1 ANAAKDA
8 FGHTQLGGLAS
19 FLASHMKAA
28 TGAKVRGIELSLLQR
43 CAAHSASQTDI
54 DESFAAGKAAVDNAV
69 ASITDKMVGFERSY
83 DANGNYVCNIKLFE
97 LTDVANTEKK
107 VPLEWITETG
117 DGLTKDFID
126 YALPLIQGETQL
138 PKENSLPR
146 FVHLAKV
153 KAEPLA

>member
-1 ANAAKDA
+1 
-8 FGHTQLGGLAS
+8 
-19 FLASHMKAA
+19 
-28 TGAKVRGIELSLLQR
+28 
-43 CAAHSASQTDI
+43 
-54 DESFAAGKAAVDNAV
+54 
-69 ASITDKMVGFERSY
+69 MVGFERSY

-138 PKENSLPR
+138 PKVNGLPR

-153 KAEPLA
+153 KAVPAK